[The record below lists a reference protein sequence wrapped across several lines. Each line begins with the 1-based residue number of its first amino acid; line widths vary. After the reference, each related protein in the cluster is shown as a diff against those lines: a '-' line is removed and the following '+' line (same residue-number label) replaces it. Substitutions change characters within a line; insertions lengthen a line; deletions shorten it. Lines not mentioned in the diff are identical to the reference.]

1 MQYLVSFSFLL
12 FAQNLGDVKH
22 VANHLKISKS
32 EASEE
37 FMGCVWSPSEC
48 RWSCAGYDYFRF
60 EHRPDL
66 CELYDNSPW
75 ACYCEDEPND

>member
-1 MQYLVSFSFLL
+1 MTNLILYSFFMFS
-12 FAQNLGDVKH
+12 QNLGEPETPDLNVTASDVKSQE
-22 VANHLKISKS
+22 K
-32 EASEE
+32 

-60 EHRPDL
+60 EYRPDL

-75 ACYCEDEPND
+75 ACYCEDEF